1 MAIQTSLG
9 VASVQGNRPIAYRS
23 YTVKKGDTLYG
34 IARTQLGDEDRWRE
48 IYNLNKTTIGS
59 NPHRIYPGQVLR
71 LPQKSSSTPPRPTPP
86 APGPRPTPPSPTPRP
101 NPRPTPGD
109 SLDLPG
115 AVRIG
120 SPLLVKVGTW
130 IADRLGL
137 GGGGFGGGGVGGG
150 FFDPGAGGG
159 AIPGD
164 FGGGALPGDIPGD
177 FGSGGMMVDEGLAG
191 GISGGGVGGAL
202 GNAFQSVK
210 NAVSTG
216 FQAAVSGLKR
226 NFLFAGITSA
236 VTNGLAFMTGKA
248 TGKQAVSGFV
258 ADTGAYTVIG
268 SASTFAG
275 AAIGTLIPIPFVGTA
290 IGIAAGMGLGY
301 LYEKMFRKNLTRT
314 VQNAIFR

>member
-1 MAIQTSLG
+1 MAIQNTLSA
-9 VASVQGNRPIAYRS
+9 ASVQSTRAVAYRS

-59 NPHRIYPGQVLR
+59 NPHLIYPGQVLR
-71 LPQKSSSTPPRPTPP
+71 LPPKSSSTPRPTPP
-86 APGPRPTPPSPTPRP
+86 APTPRPTPPSPTPRP
-101 NPRPTPGD
+101 NPRPGD

-115 AVRIG
+115 AVRVG
-120 SPLLVKVGTW
+120 SPLLAKVGTW

-137 GGGGFGGGGVGGG
+137 GGGFGGGGVGGG
-150 FFDPGAGGG
+150 FFNPGSGGG
-159 AIPGD
+159 AIPGEI
-164 FGGGALPGDIPGD
+164 GGLPSDIPTDIPGD

-191 GISGGGVGGAL
+191 GISGGSGVGGAI
-202 GNAFQSVK
+202 GNAFQSLK
-210 NAVSTG
+210 NAASAG

-301 LYEKMFRKNLTRT
+301 LYEKMFRKKLTNT
-314 VQNAIFR
+314 VENAIFKR

>member
-1 MAIQTSLG
+1 MAIQNSLS
-9 VASVQGNRPIAYRS
+9 VAQVQARSAVAYRS
-23 YTVKKGDTLYG
+23 YTVKAGDTLYG
-34 IARTQLGDEDRWRE
+34 IARTHLGDEDRWRE

-59 NPHRIYPGQVLR
+59 NPHLIYPGQVFR
-71 LPQKSSSTPPRPTPP
+71 LPPRSATPAPRPTPKP
-86 APGPRPTPPSPTPRP
+86 NPTPRP
-101 NPRPTPGD
+101 NPRPNPVPGD
-109 SLDLPG
+109 TLDLPG

-130 IADRLGL
+130 IADKLGL
-137 GGGGFGGGGVGGG
+137 GGGFGGGGVGGG
-150 FFDPGAGGG
+150 FFKPGSGGGILPGDIGGG

-164 FGGGALPGDIPGD
+164 IGGGGFDP
-177 FGSGGMMVDEGLAG
+177 GSGGLIGDEGLSG
-191 GISGGGVGGAL
+191 GFSGGGGGVGGAV

-210 NAVSTG
+210 NALGTG

-236 VTNGLAFMTGKA
+236 VTNGLAFATGKA

-301 LYEKMFRKNLTRT
+301 LYEKMFRPRLTST
-314 VQNAIFR
+314 VQQAIFR

>member
-1 MAIQTSLG
+1 MAIQNSLS
-9 VASVQGNRPIAYRS
+9 VAQVRANSTLAFRS
-23 YTVKKGDTLYG
+23 YTVKKGDTLTG
-34 IARTQLGDEDRWRE
+34 IARTQLNDADRWRE
-48 IYNLNKTTIGS
+48 IYNLNKGVIGD
-59 NPHRIYPGQVLR
+59 NPNLIKPGQVLR
-71 LPQKSSSTPPRPTPP
+71 LPAASSRPTPP
-86 APGPRPTPPSPTPRP
+86 SPTPRPTPPSPTPRP
-101 NPRPTPGD
+101 VPGD

-120 SPLLVKVGTW
+120 SPLLVKAGTW

-150 FFDPGAGGG
+150 FFDPGAGGS
-159 AIPGD
+159 I
-164 FGGGALPGDIPGD
+164 GGGALPGEIGGGGLPGEIGGE
-177 FGSGGMMVDEGLAG
+177 FGSGGMIADEGLSG
-191 GISGGGVGGAL
+191 GFSGGGGVGGAV

-236 VTNGLAFMTGKA
+236 ITNGLAFATGKA
-248 TGKQAVSGFV
+248 TGKQALSGFV

-290 IGIAAGMGLGY
+290 IGIVAGMGLGY
-301 LYEKMFRKNLTRT
+301 LYEKMFRPQLTRS
-314 VQNAIFR
+314 VQNAIFK